1 MYMQI
6 PCTQRSSLVLFLPP
20 LRIAL
25 RSCHRLHSTPQRE
38 TLLKLVFLEPEP
50 QLLPNH
56 RRRYRLD
63 SCYGPFVRFVTGMF
77 EIVAHDMCPNH
88 LPCFWVVWPCML
100 SRDTDE

>member
-1 MYMQI
+1 MRI
-6 PCTQRSSLVLFLPP
+6 PCTRCGGLVLFLPP

-25 RSCHRLHSTPQRE
+25 RSCRRLHSTPQWE

-50 QLLPNH
+50 QLLPN
-56 RRRYRLD
+56 RRRWYWLD
-63 SCYGPFVRFVTGMF
+63 SCYGPFVRFVTGML

-88 LPCFWVVWPCML
+88 LPCLLVVWLCML